1 MVILKLNLLEKNSKS
16 VKYLGIEIDKNL
28 NQKHYV
34 NPIVNVGAG
43 GRSWVKTTPSPIFV
57 NNFCCC

>member
-43 GRSWVKTTPSPIFV
+43 GEELGKNYPLSH
-57 NNFCCC
+57 FCE

>member
-34 NPIVNVGAG
+34 NPIVNVGE
-43 GRSWVKTTPSPIFV
+43 IFTQGTKFYISH
-57 NNFCCC
+57 FCVRKKIHT